1 MSDHDFSFLSSHNHV
16 VQYISSDESSHLAP
30 NFFELQLS
38 GSNICSHVFWPMAI
52 CAYAVP

>member
-1 MSDHDFSFLSSHNHV
+1 MSDHDFSFPSSRNHV
-16 VQYISSDESSHLAP
+16 VQYISSDEGSHLAP

-38 GSNICSHVFWPMAI
+38 GSNICSHVFWLMAI